1 MSLLIRRCGFDNYW
15 RYMKLINPVKI
26 RELHIS
32 LINLRYVRNLC
43 NLHVSSNILDNRI
56 RRCLDY
62 VANQYK
68 NKSWENNFFEFIDL
82 NTIDGLLNERVQLV
96 ENIQNLQDLGE

>member
-1 MSLLIRRCGFDNYW
+1 
-15 RYMKLINPVKI
+15 MKLINPVKI
-26 RELHIS
+26 RELRISS
-32 LINLRYVRNLC
+32 LINLRSVRNLC
-43 NLHVSSNILDNRI
+43 NLHVSPNILDDRI

-68 NKSWENNFFEFIDL
+68 NKSLENNSFFEFIDL